1 MDNIKKVKKE
11 CVPRATKP
19 KAKKPE
25 KVYDN
30 YLYLLENQFKT
41 NSFIQ

>member
-1 MDNIKKVKKE
+1 MDNIKKLTKPK
-11 CVPRATKP
+11 ATKP

>member
-1 MDNIKKVKKE
+1 MDNIKK
-11 CVPRATKP
+11 ATKP
-19 KAKKPE
+19 KATKAKKPE